1 MLYKIPKNSFMKQI
15 IRKSLLLISITLC
28 QFIDLNP
35 AFAKSS
41 SFTIKDSLQVAAS
54 KFNDNAPLGKIS
66 IPDKNMIRKADNEM
80 HRNMKADL
88 AEARAMTKIL
98 SAFTSADL
106 NIHADFF
113 NNFLIEV
120 PKISLVSDNEIS
132 IQFTAENINTLKLSE
147 LQSADLQINK
157 DFYSS
162 N

>member
-1 MLYKIPKNSFMKQI
+1 MKQI

-35 AFAKSS
+35 AFAKSTTLIS
-41 SFTIKDSLQVAAS
+41 NDSLQVATT
-54 KFNDNAPLGKIS
+54 KFNDNAPLSKIS

-88 AEARAMTKIL
+88 AEAREMMKIL
-98 SAFTSADL
+98 GGLTPADL
-106 NIHADFF
+106 NIHTDFF

-120 PKISLVSDNEIS
+120 PNYTEVSDNEIS
-132 IQFTAENINTLKLSE
+132 IQFSAENIKSLNSKSM
-147 LQSADLQINK
+147 QIADLQINK

-162 N
+162 K

>member
-1 MLYKIPKNSFMKQI
+1 MKQI

-35 AFAKSS
+35 AFAKSTTLIS
-41 SFTIKDSLQVAAS
+41 KDSLHVATS

-88 AEARAMTKIL
+88 AEAREMMKIL
-98 SAFTSADL
+98 GGLKAADL
-106 NIHADFF
+106 NIHTDFF

-120 PKISLVSDNEIS
+120 PNYTEVSDNEIS
-132 IQFTAENINTLKLSE
+132 IQFSAENIKSLNSKAI
-147 LQSADLQINK
+147 QIADLQINK
-157 DFYSS
+157 EFYSS
-162 N
+162 K

>member
-1 MLYKIPKNSFMKQI
+1 MLYNIPKNSFMKQI
-15 IRKSLLLISITLC
+15 IKKSLLLISITLC
-28 QFIDLNP
+28 QFIDLQP
-35 AFAKSS
+35 AFAKST
-41 SFTIKDSLQVAAS
+41 SFTFKDSLQVAAS
-54 KFNDNAPLGKIS
+54 KFNENVPLGKIS

-88 AEARAMTKIL
+88 AEARAMMKIL
-98 SAFTSADL
+98 SALTPADL

-120 PKISLVSDNEIS
+120 PKITLVSDNEIS
-132 IQFTAENINTLKLSE
+132 IQFTAENINTINLID

-162 N
+162 K